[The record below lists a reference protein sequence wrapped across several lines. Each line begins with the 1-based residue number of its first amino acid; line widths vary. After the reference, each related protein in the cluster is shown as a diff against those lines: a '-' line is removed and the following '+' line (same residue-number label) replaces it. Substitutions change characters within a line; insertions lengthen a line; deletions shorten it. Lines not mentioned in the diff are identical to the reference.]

1 MRLVNGNLL
10 EFSTEEAKK
19 KKQDELAKDPE
30 KAAVWIERGKKL
42 KIRRVGPSDSGR
54 GRKRE
59 RRDDESCAHRA
70 SSGSSSVEDVKIKKK
85 RARKIQGKKCLGN
98 FWPVKQLQAHFK
110 NKADGKIP
118 KIKKVMWYD
127 GQKGALLDLC
137 HGTPVGTTVLHEI
150 IEDGIDISECIA
162 KSSKLEDPSTIQ
174 SLWREVQGQKQL
186 KVLKPQ
192 PINKDEG
199 APLAFNL
206 ATRSQPEVPTD
217 RKRNF
222 FEHLWGGSMLTPF
235 SKEKKSI
242 VEEWDDKSSQTSIEV
257 AEKDGDGKLSKYDQ
271 TMAEFQTFITDV
283 DDWIARSII
292 DLSTFMQLADGS
304 QAKEFRTRAK
314 PMKSSISIKV
324 LTAATLDAEAKEAGK
339 TRFEKFNTTTSKLG
353 MMGIL
358 GEFVAELRKEVKED
372 ADDEDDA
379 GVSVEQCTVMTD
391 TLAASGIKIE
401 RSLLLAASL
410 QRFCMW
416 ILLLR
421 CDDASTEARAE
432 MCVTA
437 LNVDDDVVSQNLNI
451 NIFAVEQRP
460 KTQHDLLVLC
470 VNSLFEKVGYERMA
484 TCFIRMVAGKAGG
497 GYVRTQSLGDTFVN
511 ELSVL
516 VGPDQYEKDVVATA
530 TTSIRNP
537 AHVFHRAAINGES
550 GKKIL
555 ALCDMRRVNAG
566 RDASSLEKLIAV
578 VLNDIFVLGLADQL
592 AVPDPQ
598 GSSAIVVAVKTFEK
612 NTTPKFREAC
622 KELADR
628 KDHLQKQQSAMV
640 DALKLFHTRD
650 LLALVGQLAE
660 AAPSLDQV
668 RKLKGIVKA
677 MKDAEPTAQGAGM
690 LHLAL
695 LNPDPCIKL
704 YEDTRKEGFRQLDMV
719 YNVTYTLADPA
730 KSIFTVDPKSIGCIL
745 DLEKSRTEALKPFI
759 LALCTQG
766 QIRLKDTIEGLALP
780 AFASCYKLLW
790 TGKDP
795 VIPNCTC
802 AFFQK
807 LEVNNEIF
815 KDSSVNDI
823 VSVCNTLN
831 PLVNRRKM
839 VEVKVQEQKVE
850 IFGVVLTMKLFPILR
865 SFSQMAT
872 CTNKVEQITTLRN
885 QLQEFT
891 DLGEC
896 HWNEGLMSDALRK
909 KCLHYDTVLLGLH
922 ERWLK

>member
-1 MRLVNGNLL
+1 M
-10 EFSTEEAKK
+10 
-19 KKQDELAKDPE
+19 
-30 KAAVWIERGKKL
+30 
-42 KIRRVGPSDSGR
+42 
-54 GRKRE
+54 
-59 RRDDESCAHRA
+59 
-70 SSGSSSVEDVKIKKK
+70 
-85 RARKIQGKKCLGN
+85 
-98 FWPVKQLQAHFK
+98 KQLQAQFK
-110 NKADGKIP
+110 NKADGTIP
-118 KIKKVMWYD
+118 KIKKGNVVRRTER
-127 GQKGALLDLC
+127 GAPRFVPWDACWHNRTSRDHRGRHRHQRMHCQVVEAGGSVHNLITL
-137 HGTPVGTTVLHEI
+137 
-150 IEDGIDISECIA
+150 A
-162 KSSKLEDPSTIQ
+162 
-174 SLWREVQGQKQL
+174 WRPRAKQL

-217 RKRNF
+217 RKRHF

-324 LTAATLDAEAKEAGK
+324 LTAATLDAQAKETGK
-339 TRFEKFNTTTSKLG
+339 TGSEKFNNTTSKVGMVGLLG
-353 MMGIL
+353 D
-358 GEFVAELRKEVKED
+358 FVAELRKEVKED

-391 TLAASGIKIE
+391 TFAASGIKIE
-401 RSLLLAASL
+401 RFLLLAASL

-530 TTSIRNP
+530 TTSIRSP

-598 GSSAIVVAVKTFEK
+598 GSSAIVVVVKTFEK

-650 LLALVGQLAE
+650 LLALVGQLTE

-668 RKLKGIVKA
+668 RKLKDIVKA
-677 MKDAEPTAQGAGM
+677 MKDAKPTAQGAGM

-745 DLEKSRTEALKPFI
+745 DFGEVHDGSPEAVRLGVVYARSDPLE
-759 LALCTQG
+759 G
-766 QIRLKDTIEGLALP
+766 H
-780 AFASCYKLLW
+780 
-790 TGKDP
+790 
-795 VIPNCTC
+795 
-802 AFFQK
+802 
-807 LEVNNEIF
+807 
-815 KDSSVNDI
+815 
-823 VSVCNTLN
+823 
-831 PLVNRRKM
+831 NRRPRASR
-839 VEVKVQEQKVE
+839 VRLLLQTLVDRQRPSYSQLHVR
-850 IFGVVLTMKLFPILR
+850 VLPKARGQQRDIQGFVR
-865 SFSQMAT
+865 
-872 CTNKVEQITTLRN
+872 E
-885 QLQEFT
+885 
-891 DLGEC
+891 
-896 HWNEGLMSDALRK
+896 
-909 KCLHYDTVLLGLH
+909 
-922 ERWLK
+922 